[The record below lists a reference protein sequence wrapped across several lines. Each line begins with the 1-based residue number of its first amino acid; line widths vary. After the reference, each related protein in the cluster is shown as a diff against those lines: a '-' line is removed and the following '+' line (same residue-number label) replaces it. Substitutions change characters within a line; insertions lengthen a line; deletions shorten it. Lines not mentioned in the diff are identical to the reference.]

1 MKEASDNVYGLE
13 DEEDL
18 EEEYD
23 GSMYGQDED
32 EQGVVGRLGNFNQFV
47 FIVQFRYN
55 LHELITKFNLFQFW
69 RHWNQ
74 KRINV

>member
-55 LHELITKFNLFQFW
+55 LHELITKFNLFQF
-69 RHWNQ
+69 
-74 KRINV
+74 